1 MRVLQVLPALE
12 LGGVERGCVDL
23 ACALV
28 RRGHDSFVVSAGG
41 RLVAQLEREGSRHFE
56 LPIERKHVLGL
67 LQIRA
72 LRRLLRD
79 IQPDIVHVRSRWP
92 AWLMRF
98 ARDRLP
104 KAERPHLVS
113 TAHGFY
119 SVNRYS
125 AIMTSACRVIAP
137 SEVMRDYLLTNYPR
151 LDPERI
157 RVIHRGLNPDE
168 FPPDTPPVDLA
179 KHCPTPVLAQNP
191 AVLVISGR
199 LVRGKGQH
207 LFIRLIG
214 ALRDSKPERPVL
226 GIILG
231 AGKAHYTEELRRL
244 IERLNLGEHVHLMG
258 TQSQVAA
265 WYARADAVCSLSIRP
280 ETFGRTVAEALAL
293 SRPVIA
299 LAHGGVT
306 EILKASFPEGLVPL
320 QTDED
325 AQVAALAEKTRAVL
339 EAAPRPQLAAAFYL
353 DRQVERTLAVYRELI
368 NN

>member
-1 MRVLQVLPALE
+1 MRILQVLPALE

-23 ACALV
+23 AGALV

-41 RLVAQLEREGSRHFE
+41 RLTAQLEREGSKHFE

-72 LRRLLRD
+72 LHKLLRS
-79 IQPDIVHVRSRWP
+79 IRPDIVHVRSRWP
-92 AWLMRF
+92 AWLMHF
-98 ARDRLP
+98 ARNRLP
-104 KAERPHLVS
+104 KHERPHLVS

-125 AIMTSACRVIAP
+125 AVMTCAERVIAP
-137 SEVMRDYLLTNYPR
+137 SDRVRDYLLANYPQ
-151 LDPERI
+151 LEPERI

-168 FPPDTPPVDLA
+168 FPPDTPPIDLA
-179 KHCPTPVLAQNP
+179 QHCPAPLLAQNP
-191 AVLVISGR
+191 AVLVISAR

-214 ALRDSKPERPVL
+214 ALRDSAPARPVL

-231 AGKAHYTEELRRL
+231 AGKAHYEEKLRQL
-244 IERLNLGEHVHLMG
+244 IEHLNLSEHVHLAG
-258 TQSQVAA
+258 TQDQVAA

-293 SRPVIA
+293 NRPVIA

-306 EILKASFPEGLVPL
+306 EILEASFPEGLVPI
-320 QTDED
+320 QADEN
-325 AQVAALAEKTRAVL
+325 AQVAALAEKTRAIL
-339 EAAPRPQLAAAFYL
+339 QSAPRPRLAAEFYL
-353 DRQVERTLAVYRELI
+353 DRQVEKTLAVYQELI
-368 NN
+368 DS